1 MFGVFFKMLLL
12 IGIFIK
18 NKNNPM
24 KRIFLIFSISL
35 MASLSVVSCKKKEK
49 ELSDIEVNPEDRV
62 IQFDS
67 TEVAGFFTKYPD
79 YKEFESDIRQLYKK
93 HDYHYL
99 WFDKSGVIEFAEA
112 VFNQVNQI
120 DAEGVPVKV
129 PYKDQIDTVF
139 YENSNK
145 KPNANSE
152 LLVSAM
158 YFFYAKNVYQGLDT
172 KESKQTG
179 WYLPREKTSFVAYLD
194 TLMKD
199 PTLLK
204 KDNSEMIPQYY
215 NLKKG
220 LEKYREIEKKGGWGT
235 ITLEEGVK
243 SLKPGDSSA
252 TILQVRKRLVASGD
266 LAKDSGSNVYDE
278 ELVKAITAY
287 EIKNNQVP
295 DKLIG
300 PNLIKD
306 LNISVQDRIKTIV
319 VNMERCRWIS
329 PNFIKGGNYIGVN
342 IPSYKVRY
350 VKDGKL
356 KLESNVVVGKEMHK
370 TVVFSGQM
378 SYLVFS
384 PYWNIPKSILE
395 NEIKPAISKNSNYLA
410 EHNMEWNGNTVRQK
424 PGPTNSLG
432 LVKFMFPNSNNIY
445 LHDSPAKG
453 LYNKESRAFSHGCVR
468 VEKAKELANAILE
481 DDKNWNS
488 KKIDE
493 AMSAGKEMNYALK
506 KKIPVFIAYFTAAA
520 DENGNVSFYEDVY
533 KRDDRLASL
542 LYK

>member
-1 MFGVFFKMLLL
+1 MST
-12 IGIFIK
+12 FIK
-18 NKNNPM
+18 NKISPM
-24 KRIFLIFSISL
+24 KKLFLNLIIALMCSL
-35 MASLSVVSCKKKEK
+35 AVVSCKKKEND
-49 ELSDIEVNPEDRV
+49 LSDIEVNPEDRV
-62 IQFDS
+62 LQFDS
-67 TEVAGFFTKYPD
+67 TKVAGFFTKYPD
-79 YKEFESDIRQLYKK
+79 YKPYEAEMRQLYKK

-99 WFDKSGVIEFAEA
+99 WFDKNGVIEFAEA
-112 VFNQVNQI
+112 VYNQVNQI
-120 DAEGVPVKV
+120 DDEGIPAKL
-129 PYKDQIDTVF
+129 PYKEQIDNLF
-139 YENSNK
+139 NENQNK
-145 KPNANSE
+145 DPDVNSE
-152 LLVSAM
+152 LLVSGM

-172 KESKQTG
+172 DKSKQTG
-179 WYLPREKTSFVAYLD
+179 WYLPREKMSFVAYLD

-204 KDNSEMIPQYY
+204 KDVSEMIPQYY
-215 NLKKG
+215 NLKKA
-220 LEKYREIEKKGGWGT
+220 LQKYREIEKKGGWQK
-235 ITLEEGVK
+235 IALEEGVK
-243 SLKPGDSSA
+243 SLKPGDSSS

-266 LAKDSGSNVYDE
+266 LSKDSGSNVYDE

-287 EIKNNQVP
+287 ELKNNQVP

-329 PNFIKGGNYIGVN
+329 PNFIKGGNYIAVN

-350 VKDGKL
+350 IKDGKL
-356 KLESNVVVGKEMHK
+356 KLESNVVVGKELHK

-395 NEIKPAISKNSNYLA
+395 KEIKPGIAKNSNYLA
-410 EHNMEWNGNTVRQK
+410 QHNMEWNGNSVRQK

-468 VEKAKELANAILE
+468 VEKARELANAILE

-493 AMSAGKEMNYALK
+493 AMNSGTEKNYSLK
-506 KKIPVFIAYFTAAA
+506 KKIPVYIAYFTAAA

-542 LYK
+542 LYKS

>member
-1 MFGVFFKMLLL
+1 
-12 IGIFIK
+12 
-18 NKNNPM
+18 M
-24 KRIFLIFSISL
+24 KRLFLNLLFAVFCIT
-35 MASLSVVSCKKKEK
+35 AVVSCKKKDK
-49 ELSDIEVNPEDRV
+49 DLSDIKVDPDDRT

-67 TEVAGFFTKYPD
+67 TKIAGFFTKYPEF
-79 YKEFESDIRQLYKK
+79 KEFESEMKQLYKK

-99 WFDKSGVIEFAEA
+99 WFDKGGVIEFAEA
-112 VFNQVNQI
+112 VYNQVNQI
-120 DAEGVPVKV
+120 DDEGVPAKL
-129 PYKDQIDTVF
+129 PYKEQIDNLFT
-139 YENSNK
+139 EDQNK
-145 KPNANSE
+145 EPEVNSE
-152 LLVSAM
+152 LLVSGM
-158 YFFYAKNVYQGLDT
+158 YFFYAKNVYQGLDAN
-172 KESKQTG
+172 KSKQTG
-179 WYLPREKTSFVAYLD
+179 WYLPREKMSFVAYLD

-199 PTLLK
+199 PKLLK
-204 KDNSEMIPQYY
+204 KDDSEMIPQYY
-215 NLKKG
+215 NLKKA
-220 LEKYREIEKKGGWGT
+220 LQKYRDIEKKGGWGT

-266 LAKDSGSNVYDE
+266 LVKYSGSNIYDE

-300 PNLIKD
+300 PNLVKD

-329 PNFIKGGNYIGVN
+329 PKFIKGGNYIAVN
-342 IPSYKVRY
+342 IPSYKMRY
-350 VKDGKL
+350 IKDGKL

-395 NEIKPAISKNSNYLA
+395 KEIKPGIAKNSNYLA
-410 EHNMEWNGNTVRQK
+410 QHNMEWNGNSVRQK

-445 LHDSPAKG
+445 LHDSPAKA

-481 DDKNWNS
+481 DDKNWNAS
-488 KKIDE
+488 KINE
-493 AMSAGKEMNYALK
+493 AMNAGKEKNYSLK
-506 KKIPVFIAYFTAAA
+506 KKIPVYIAYFTAGA

-533 KRDDRLASL
+533 KRDARLATL
-542 LYK
+542 LYSK